1 MKLYRGELLQCH
13 LIDISMAD
21 VAPCDPYNDSHLYTP
36 ESSET
41 DTPILDSQQFYSP
54 RLHKKIDFLPP
65 TQIFSNRDQESVE
78 DDNERL
84 SKRNKNN
91 EQCMTQKLPFE
102 SMALNNPSRSPHSES
117 SMSDVIDAL
126 TIMSDGC
133 LFLTICNK
141 PHFQLMFL
149 SEDNKRLQSYNQ
161 LGGELDKLHS
171 LPLENILDVKY
182 LDVVFLIK
190 HKDGLI
196 KLGATNSEDLYYW
209 FVGLKTLLQ
218 PSFRGNQVLVVPPA
232 EKKSFIPRLTEL
244 YGKMSCLEKP
254 KTNVAPNVKKQ
265 RRQRQNP
272 IRKAAPKSLVSTIPF
287 EVPKTSR
294 PESTPPVHDLS
305 VARPPVPRR
314 PASSFPKPHNDSIPI
329 ITPSSRISVRQTQ
342 VPPPKVPPPNP
353 RSVTSIPRTKTKWV
367 RKYERN

>member
-1 MKLYRGELLQCH
+1 
-13 LIDISMAD
+13 
-21 VAPCDPYNDSHLYTP
+21 
-36 ESSET
+36 
-41 DTPILDSQQFYSP
+41 
-54 RLHKKIDFLPP
+54 
-65 TQIFSNRDQESVE
+65 
-78 DDNERL
+78 
-84 SKRNKNN
+84 
-91 EQCMTQKLPFE
+91 MTQELPFE
-102 SMALNNPSRSPHSES
+102 SMALTTPSSTSRPES

-254 KTNVAPNVKKQ
+254 KANVAPNVKKQ

-272 IRKAAPKSLVSTIPF
+272 IRKAAPKSLVSTISF

-305 VARPPVPRR
+305 VPRPSVPRR
-314 PASSFPKPHNDSIPI
+314 PASSFPKPQNDSIFMSIPTSR
-329 ITPSSRISVRQTQ
+329 TPSRTPMHQVT

-353 RSVTSIPRTKTKWV
+353 RSVTSISRAKTKWV